1 MKIFGIFATCL
12 WAGVLAKSRER
23 RATNSTSIASPVVDL
38 GYEVYEG
45 YYNATSE
52 LDIFK
57 GYV

>member
-1 MKIFGIFATCL
+1 MKVLSIITTCL
-12 WAGVLAKSRER
+12 WAGVLAKSHKRQ
-23 RATNSTSIASPVVDL
+23 AANITPIASPVVDL

>member
-1 MKIFGIFATCL
+1 MKILGIIATCL

-23 RATNSTSIASPVVDL
+23 RATNSTPISSPVVDL

-45 YYNATSE
+45 YYNVTSE

>member
-1 MKIFGIFATCL
+1 MKILGIIATCL

-23 RATNSTSIASPVVDL
+23 RATNSIPIASPVVDL

-52 LDIFK
+52 LNIFK
-57 GYV
+57 G